1 MKPCKSLLPLLLAAA
16 LGAQAALVDNAAMDA
31 DLNQD
36 NWPDAWPAVADNPRT
51 WETDGANRFI
61 RLTSPRP
68 RALVP
73 PPRDLALPPGT
84 PALALPRQQPTPH
97 LASGAP
103 AGDARVPTALSDA

>member
-36 NWPDAWPAVADNPRT
+36 NWPDAWPAVADNAGT
-51 WETDGANRFI
+51 WETEGANRFI

-68 RALVP
+68 GALVTL
-73 PPRDLALPPGT
+73 PRDIALPPGT
-84 PALALPRQQPTPH
+84 AAIELAWKQRITN
-97 LASGAP
+97 LASGAQS
-103 AGDARVPTALSDA
+103 GDARV